1 MQPPCWIVLAWNVVK
16 IGKPN
21 NDTLESFS
29 KREDFHASQSLDLQQ
44 VDGKKQVRFVFQ
56 FHACAVLMSAMRIR
70 IRFVVPFCTP
80 YMDS

>member
-1 MQPPCWIVLAWNVVK
+1 MTHWNRFPK
-16 IGKPN
+16 GK
-21 NDTLESFS
+21 TFMRLSHLIFS
-29 KREDFHASQSLDLQQ
+29 KWTE
-44 VDGKKQVRFVFQ
+44 KKQVRFVFQ